1 MKNRKKKNRWLELFG
16 QHPPFSIDIRL
27 WFFPRCQDQSSQS
40 SVPSPLNLRKFSRN
54 LFPFFFFFFLREQ
67 QKRILSNFPLS
78 LKNLSLALWKK
89 KTLNNKR
96 ERSLCSLFHQTKKT
110 KKKEQRRLI
119 KIFPYLDFEIGFLI
133 WGVGFLFFL
142 FLSKNGAF

>member
-67 QKRILSNFPLS
+67 QKRILSNFP
-78 LKNLSLALWKK
+78 
-89 KTLNNKR
+89 
-96 ERSLCSLFHQTKKT
+96 
-110 KKKEQRRLI
+110 
-119 KIFPYLDFEIGFLI
+119 
-133 WGVGFLFFL
+133 
-142 FLSKNGAF
+142 FLSKIFLLLFGRRKHSTIKESVLFALSFTKPKKQRKRSNVALLKYFLI